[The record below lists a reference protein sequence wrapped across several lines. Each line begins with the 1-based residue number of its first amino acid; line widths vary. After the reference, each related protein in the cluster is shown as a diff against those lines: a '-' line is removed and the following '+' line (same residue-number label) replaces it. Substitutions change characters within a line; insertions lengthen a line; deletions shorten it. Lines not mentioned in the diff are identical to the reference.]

1 MRIRCGIIPRF
12 GGLGVGQQRARVT
25 TMGVG
30 TVRQYWV
37 ASLPESSHRLY
48 GAALDDLETRYHM
61 QSVTLN
67 EAFGSR
73 AAGRFITARISAS
86 LVAELADCLAESL
99 QGVLCAMEE
108 HGRHYGTLPNVE
120 PLDAENFRG
129 ANPQRIARTD
139 HLLSTVL
146 FQGRSRFFHK
156 LHALTEALDGIQKQS
171 RVAAR
176 ALADDGEAS
185 IGRHYQ
191 ALEVLDYDL
200 NTCLR
205 ETVIVLKSFFC
216 VLPSEEVGPFRE
228 KLLFRMPSLKTLAC

>member
-1 MRIRCGIIPRF
+1 
-12 GGLGVGQQRARVT
+12 
-25 TMGVG
+25 MGVG
-30 TVRQYWV
+30 TVRQYWL

-48 GAALDDLETRYHM
+48 GAALDDLETRYNM

-67 EAFGSR
+67 EVFGSR
-73 AAGRFITARISAS
+73 AAGRLILAREFAETAAQ
-86 LVAELADCLAESL
+86 LLDALAECL
-99 QGVLCAMEE
+99 LGVLSAMEE

-156 LHALTEALDGIQKQS
+156 LHALAEALDGIQKQS

-176 ALADDGEAS
+176 AVADIEEPIVA
-185 IGRHYQ
+185 RHYRT
-191 ALEVLDYDL
+191 LEVLDYDL

-228 KLLFRMPSLKTLAC
+228 KLIFRMPSLKTLTC

>member
-1 MRIRCGIIPRF
+1 MD
-12 GGLGVGQQRARVT
+12 
-25 TMGVG
+25 VG
-30 TVRQYWV
+30 TVRQYWF

-48 GAALDDLETRYHM
+48 GAALDDLETRYNM

-67 EAFGSR
+67 EVFGSR
-73 AAGRFITARISAS
+73 AAGRMIVARQGAEMAAQ
-86 LVAELADCLAESL
+86 LVDGLAERL
-99 QGVLCAMEE
+99 QGVLSAMEE

-129 ANPQRIARTD
+129 SNPQRIARTD

-156 LHALTEALDGIQKQS
+156 LHALTEALAGIQKQS

-176 ALADDGEAS
+176 ALADVGEPSA
-185 IGRHYQ
+185 GRHFQ
-191 ALEVLDYDL
+191 TLEVLDYDL